1 MKMTVHHNLQVMD
14 GYFVH
19 FLAPKGLDPIP
30 MDIVFVFD
38 KSGSMEPLKI
48 SQLKAAMFR
57 ILDDVKPTD
66 RISMISFSHSV
77 HDWGRGMIPADNTNI
92 LAAKQFV
99 KEQMAFGGTHL
110 FAEQE
115 SLFFVMS
122 SDFNIKNENVA
133 VFIFK

>member
-1 MKMTVHHNLQVMD
+1 MD

-19 FLAPKGLDPIP
+19 FVAPQGLEPIP

-66 RISMISFSHSV
+66 RILLISFAHIV
-77 HDWGRGMIPADNTNI
+77 HDWGRGMVAADRNNVA
-92 LAAKQFV
+92 AAKQFV
-99 KEQMAFGGTHL
+99 KEQMAFGG
-110 FAEQE
+110 
-115 SLFFVMS
+115 
-122 SDFNIKNENVA
+122 K
-133 VFIFK
+133 